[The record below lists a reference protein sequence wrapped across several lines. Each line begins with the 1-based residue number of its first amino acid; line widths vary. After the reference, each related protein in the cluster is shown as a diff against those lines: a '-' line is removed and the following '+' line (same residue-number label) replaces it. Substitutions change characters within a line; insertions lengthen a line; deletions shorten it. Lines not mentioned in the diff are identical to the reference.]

1 MLLMK
6 KLVFI
11 LFLAM
16 LSALP
21 AASQTYEELCE
32 RAETAIRRDSLEQA
46 ERYIRAALRLDPAE
60 GRNALLFANL
70 GLVQRRRG
78 QLREALESYTYALNM
93 APRAVPILSD
103 RAALYLELGESDKAR
118 IDYSLV
124 LDLQPDNREAL
135 RMRAYIYSEQK
146 DYPSARADYERLLE
160 LSPQDF
166 NGRLGLAMLCQ
177 KEGKLPEAL
186 AILDA
191 MVNEKGE
198 GTSLV
203 TAPQHAVVY
212 VARAGVQQEAGNLSM
227 ALLDLEEAIRL
238 DASRPEAYLM
248 RGQIYLAQHK
258 KQEAKADFEEAVAR
272 GISRSDVLPLLE
284 LCR

>member
-1 MLLMK
+1 MKRLILSLSLL
-6 KLVFI
+6 
-11 LFLAM
+11 LAA
-16 LSALP
+16 ALP
-21 AASQTYEELCE
+21 AASQSYDQLFE
-32 RAETAIRRDSLEQA
+32 RIETAIRRDSLDVAEQC
-46 ERYIRAALRLDPAE
+46 IRQALRLDPANAH
-60 GRNALLFANL
+60 NALLFANL
-70 GLVQRRRG
+70 GTVQRLRG
-78 QLREALESYTYALNM
+78 QLSEALDSYTYALNM
-93 APRAVPILSD
+93 VPRNVPILLD
-103 RAALYLELGESDKAR
+103 RAALYLELGQLDKAR

-124 LDLQPDNREAL
+124 LDLRPDDAEAL

-146 DYPSARADYERLLE
+146 DYKSARADYEHLLK
-160 LSPQDF
+160 LLPQDF

-177 KEGKLPEAL
+177 KEGKLKEAL

-212 VARAGVQQEAGNLSM
+212 VARAGVQQEAGNLPM

-238 DASRPEAYLM
+238 DDSRPEAYLM
-248 RGQIYLAQHK
+248 RGQIYLSQHK
-258 KQEAKADFEEAVAR
+258 KSEAKADFEKALER
-272 GISRSDVLPLLE
+272 GISPDDVAPLLS

>member
-1 MLLMK
+1 MTMKRPILSLL
-6 KLVFI
+6 
-11 LFLAM
+11 LAVSS
-16 LSALP
+16 LLP
-21 AASQTYEELCE
+21 AAAQTYEELCT
-32 RAETAIRRDSLEQA
+32 RAETAIRRDSLAQA
-46 ERYIRAALRLDPAE
+46 EQYIRSALRLDPAN

-70 GLVQRRRG
+70 GLVQRRQGRLG
-78 QLREALESYTYALNM
+78 EALESYTYALNI

-103 RAALYLELGESDKAR
+103 RAALYLELGQPDKAR

-124 LDLQPDNREAL
+124 LDFQPDNREAL
-135 RMRAYIYSEQK
+135 RMRAYIYAEQK
-146 DYPSARADYERLLE
+146 DYPAARADYERLLS

-191 MVNEKGE
+191 LVAEKGE

-212 VARAGVQQEAGNLSM
+212 VARAGVQQEAGNLPM

-248 RGQIYLAQHK
+248 RGQIYLSQHK
-258 KQEAKADFEEAVAR
+258 KAEAKDDLEEAVRR
-272 GISRSDVLPLLE
+272 GIPPEDVAPLLE

>member
-1 MLLMK
+1 MKRLIFSLLL
-6 KLVFI
+6 LVS
-11 LFLAM
+11 L
-16 LSALP
+16 ALP
-21 AASQTYEELCE
+21 AASQTYEQLCE
-32 RAETAIRRDSLEQA
+32 RASTAIERDSLDVAEQC
-46 ERYIRAALRLDPAE
+46 IRAALRLDPAN

-70 GLVQRRRG
+70 GTVQRLRG
-78 QLREALESYTYALNM
+78 QLREALQSYTYALNM
-93 APRAVPILSD
+93 VPRNVPILSD
-103 RAALYLELGESDKAR
+103 RAALYLELGEADKAR
-118 IDYSLV
+118 MDYSLV
-124 LDLQPDNREAL
+124 LDLQPDNKEAL

-146 DYPSARADYERLLE
+146 DYQSARADYEHLLQ

-177 KEGKLPEAL
+177 KEGKLKEAL

-212 VARAGVQQEAGNLSM
+212 VARAGVQQEAGNLPM

-238 DASRPEAYLM
+238 DDSRAEAYLM
-248 RGQIYLAQHK
+248 RGQIYLSQHK
-258 KQEAKADFEEAVAR
+258 KPEAKDDFEKAVER
-272 GISRSDVLPLLE
+272 GIPPSDVAPLLK